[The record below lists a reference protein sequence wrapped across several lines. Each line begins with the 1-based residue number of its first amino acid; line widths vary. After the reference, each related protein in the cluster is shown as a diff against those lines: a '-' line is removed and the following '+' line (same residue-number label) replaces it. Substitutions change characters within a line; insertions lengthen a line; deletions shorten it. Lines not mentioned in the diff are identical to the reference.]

1 MGHGWVPG
9 RYHTYASVM
18 RCDLTEGYLGRG
30 EVVLARLVSGRAVCR
45 SIVPQ
50 MCFDESAQN

>member
-1 MGHGWVPG
+1 M
-9 RYHTYASVM
+9 YASVM

-30 EVVLARLVSGRAVCR
+30 EVVLARLVPGRAACR

-50 MCFDESAQN
+50 MCFDESAQK